1 MGSYELSEGVKV
13 YMTSDMARYK
23 AWAYFTWDF
32 SMMRFSWRTI
42 LSLIILACYYM
53 HTPVY

>member
-1 MGSYELSEGVKV
+1 MGSYELSEKVKV
-13 YMTSDMARYK
+13 HMTSDMVGYK

-42 LSLIILACYYM
+42 LSLIILDCF
-53 HTPVY
+53 